1 MSKLILPGR
10 IFFAAGIIGL
20 GVLQFITGDFIVGR
34 PPAFPEAI
42 PGKLIWAYVTGAV
55 FILSALAI
63 IVKKKGGVAGLIIGV
78 IIIIYSFLLRHLP
91 AMIGSLDGILW
102 SLNAYKALALGGGAF
117 IIAASFFMEEN
128 RNPGNFLSNNTLV
141 SIGTVLMALFLFIA
155 GCSHFKYSDFV
166 IGFIPAYIPFH
177 PFFTYFCG
185 VALLAGGTG
194 LLIKKTR
201 KWAAVLSGLMVFIWF
216 LFLHIPR
223 FTATPNDPSDRMG
236 LCESLA
242 ISGILF
248 VMAGIFSKNG
258 KLKQPVI

>member
-10 IFFAAGIIGL
+10 IFFAVGIIGL

-42 PGKLIWAYVTGAV
+42 PGKLIWAYVTSAV
-55 FILSALAI
+55 FILSALAV
-63 IVKKKGGVAGLIIGV
+63 IVRKKPGLAAFIIGV
-78 IIIIYSFLLRHLP
+78 IIIVYSFFLRHLP
-91 AMIGSLDGILW
+91 SMIGSSLEGILW
-102 SLNAYKALALGGGAF
+102 SLNAYKSLAMGGGAF
-117 IIAASFFMEEN
+117 IIAASFFMEEGRTLN
-128 RNPGNFLSNNTLV
+128 RSFSNDTLI
-141 SIGTVLMALFLFIA
+141 STGTILVALFLVIG
-155 GCSHFKYSDFV
+155 GCSHFKFSDFV

-185 VALLAGGTG
+185 IALIAGGTG

-201 KWAAVLSGLMVFIWF
+201 KWAAALSGLMVFIWF
-216 LFLHIPR
+216 IFLHIPR
-223 FTATPNDPSDRMG
+223 FAATPNDPSDRMG

-248 VMAGIFSKNG
+248 VMAGVFSK
-258 KLKQPVI
+258 KDK

>member
-42 PGKLIWAYVTGAV
+42 PGKLIWAYVTGAI

-63 IVKKKGGVAGLIIGV
+63 IFRKKGGIAGLIIGL
-78 IIIIYSFLLRHLP
+78 IIIVYSFFLRYLP
-91 AMIGSLDGILW
+91 SMIGSSVDGILW
-102 SLNAYKALALGGGAF
+102 NLNAYKSLAMGGGAF

-128 RNPGNFLSNNTLV
+128 RTLNKFFSNDTLI
-141 SIGTVLMALFLFIA
+141 STGTILVALFLFLA
-155 GCSHFKYSDFV
+155 GCSHFKFSDFV

-185 VALLAGGTG
+185 AALIAGGTG
-194 LLIKKTR
+194 LLLKKTR
-201 KWAAVLSGLMVFIWF
+201 KWAAALSGLMIFIWF
-216 LFLHIPR
+216 IFLHIPR
-223 FTATPNDPSDRMG
+223 FAATPNDPSDRMG

-248 VMAGIFSKNG
+248 VMAGIFSK
-258 KLKQPVI
+258 KDK